1 MQYERSFSMFKLFK
15 GKKDKTKGDDGMQAV
30 LAQSNIKLKMELL
43 KTRASKVLKDE
54 NLRHLPNEHDIKEC
68 SENTKLLHIHQQKT
82 IK

>member
-1 MQYERSFSMFKLFK
+1 MFKLFK
-15 GKKDKTKGDDGMQAV
+15 EKKDKTKGDDGMQAV

-54 NLRHLPNEHDIKEC
+54 NLRHLPNEHDIKKC

-82 IK
+82 FK